1 MELLNWERKLT
12 IEAAMWDYITRY
24 IILIL
29 LQRHLFLLQFSLVF
43 LILRTQSFSN
53 TYLVCSAGVQWPVK
67 VGLWVGISV
76 LVLGTS
82 ATITALVTRDK
93 DSTAG

>member
-1 MELLNWERKLT
+1 MSLQCNVGT
-12 IEAAMWDYITRY
+12 HIIHDINIAAATFIS
-24 IILIL
+24 
-29 LQRHLFLLQFSLVF
+29 FQFSLVF

>member
-1 MELLNWERKLT
+1 
-12 IEAAMWDYITRY
+12 MWDYITRY
-24 IILIL
+24 MILIL
-29 LQRHLFLLQFSLVF
+29 LQRHLFLLSNSHWVSC

-76 LVLGTS
+76 VVLGTS